1 MGLDRNCINYH
12 YSLGRLVA
20 VVEAVTKSD
29 MTFSS
34 KVFDNPAQKLPPQLN
49 FAMKKKNHALSKEL
63 FELAP
68 VGLDDRKLP
77 FQSLGDTG
85 HGMSYWLGYEHEKKY
100 IADNFGES
108 LGIVKTT
115 VEVHTPDV
123 VEFKPEEV
131 KTIEELHR

>member
-1 MGLDRNCINYH
+1 MCLDRNCINYH
-12 YSLGRLVA
+12 YRLGRLVA
-20 VVEAVTKSD
+20 VVEAVTKID
-29 MTFSS
+29 ITFSS

-49 FAMKKKNHALSKEL
+49 FAMEKKNHVLSKEL

-68 VGLDDRKLP
+68 VGLDERKLP
-77 FQSLGDTG
+77 FQRLGDTG

-100 IADNFGES
+100 IADNFGGC

-115 VEVHTPDV
+115 VETHTPDV

-131 KTIEELHR
+131 KAIEDLRR

>member
-1 MGLDRNCINYH
+1 MSLDRNCINYH
-12 YSLGRLVA
+12 YRLGRLVA
-20 VVEAVTKSD
+20 VVEAVSKID
-29 MTFSS
+29 ITFSS

-49 FAMKKKNHALSKEL
+49 FAMGKKNHVLSKEL

-68 VGLDDRKLP
+68 VGLDERKLP

-100 IADNFGES
+100 IADNFGGC

-115 VEVHTPDV
+115 VEIHTPDV
-123 VEFKPEEV
+123 VEFKQEEV
-131 KTIEELHR
+131 KAIEDLRR

>member
-1 MGLDRNCINYH
+1 MPLDRECKNYH
-12 YSLGRLVA
+12 YRLGRMVA

-29 MTFSS
+29 ITFSS
-34 KVFDNPAQKLPPQLN
+34 KVFENPAQKLPPQLN
-49 FAMKKKNHALSKEL
+49 FAMEKKNHALSKEL

-100 IADNFGES
+100 ISDNFGEC

-115 VEVHTPDV
+115 VEIHTPEV
-123 VEFKPEEV
+123 VEFQPEEV
-131 KTIEELHR
+131 KAIEKLHR

>member
-12 YSLGRLVA
+12 YRLGRLVA
-20 VVEAVTKSD
+20 VVEAVTKID
-29 MTFSS
+29 ITFSS

-49 FAMKKKNHALSKEL
+49 FAMGKKNHVLSKEL

-85 HGMSYWLGYEHEKKY
+85 HGMSYWLGYEHEKNY
-100 IADNFGES
+100 IVDNFGGC

-115 VEVHTPDV
+115 VETHTPDV

-131 KTIEELHR
+131 KAIEDLRR

>member
-12 YSLGRLVA
+12 YRLGRLVA
-20 VVEAVTKSD
+20 VVEAVTKID
-29 MTFSS
+29 ITFSS

-49 FAMKKKNHALSKEL
+49 FAMEKKNHVLSKEL

-68 VGLDDRKLP
+68 VGLDERKLT

-100 IADNFGES
+100 IADNFGGC

-115 VEVHTPDV
+115 VETYTPDV

-131 KTIEELHR
+131 KAIEDLRR

>member
-1 MGLDRNCINYH
+1 MGLDRNCINY
-12 YSLGRLVA
+12 YYRLGRLVS
-20 VVEAVTKSD
+20 VVESVTKID
-29 MTFSS
+29 ITFSS

-49 FAMKKKNHALSKEL
+49 FAMKKKNHVLSKEL

-68 VGLDDRKLP
+68 VGLDERKLP

-100 IADNFGES
+100 IADNFGGC

-115 VEVHTPDV
+115 VEIHTPEV
-123 VEFKPEEV
+123 VEFQPEEV
-131 KTIEELHR
+131 KAIEDLRR

>member
-1 MGLDRNCINYH
+1 MGFDRNCINYH
-12 YSLGRLVA
+12 YRLGRLVA

-49 FAMKKKNHALSKEL
+49 FAMEKKNHALSKEL

-77 FQSLGDTG
+77 FQSIGDTS

-131 KTIEELHR
+131 KAIEELHR

>member
-12 YSLGRLVA
+12 YRLGRLVA
-20 VVEAVTKSD
+20 VVEAVTKID
-29 MTFSS
+29 ITFSS

-49 FAMKKKNHALSKEL
+49 FAMEKKNHVLSKEL

-68 VGLDDRKLP
+68 VWLDERKLP

-100 IADNFGES
+100 IADNFVGC

-115 VEVHTPDV
+115 VETHTPDV
-123 VEFKPEEV
+123 VEFNPEEV
-131 KTIEELHR
+131 KAIEDLRR

>member
-1 MGLDRNCINYH
+1 MPLDRNCKNYH
-12 YSLGRLVA
+12 YRLGRLVA
-20 VVEAVTKSD
+20 VVEAVTKID
-29 MTFSS
+29 ITFSS

-49 FAMKKKNHALSKEL
+49 FAMEKKNHVLSKEL

-100 IADNFGES
+100 IADNFAGC
-108 LGIVKTT
+108 LGIVKTE
-115 VEVHTPDV
+115 VERHV
-123 VEFKPEEV
+123 PERIEAPAIERAA
-131 KTIEELHR
+131 IEELRR